1 MDNVQ
6 KTNSCINMPSS
17 QTFRS
22 YLACLLFGYHLIAYR
37 AITLVK

>member
-6 KTNSCINMPSS
+6 KVSNCINMPSS

-22 YLACLLFGYHLIAYR
+22 YHAMKMDGDMDL
-37 AITLVK
+37 